1 MNLNTSYFENFY
13 FFTSSLTEE
22 NKKSILKFKNLAIIY
37 QKPKYKNNLIELNKI
52 IKFCKKKSIK
62 VYIED
67 DIKIAKK
74 LNLDGVLIS
83 NKNKIISLYANQDNK
98 KKFKIIGKAHNQLE
112 YFFKNKQNCMNILL
126 SPIFANKKY
135 NENKILNIVK
145 FNLISKDWKNYV
157 FALGGVNSNNFKK
170 IGMTGCKGIG
180 FVSFIND
187 LKIKKPVY
195 FLK

>member
-37 QKPKYKNNLIELNKI
+37 QKQKYSNNLIELNKI

-62 VYIED
+62 VYVED

-83 NKNKIISLYANQDNK
+83 NKNKIISLYANKDNK

-112 YFFKNKQNCMNILL
+112 YFFKNKQNCKNILL
-126 SPIFANKKY
+126 SPIFTNKKY

-145 FNLISKDWKNYV
+145 FNLISKDWKSYV

-170 IGMTGCKGIG
+170 IGMTDCKGIG

-187 LKIKKPVY
+187 LKIKKPVH

>member
-37 QKPKYKNNLIELNKI
+37 QKPKYNSNLIELNKI

-62 VYIED
+62 VYLED

-83 NKNKIISLYANQDNK
+83 NKNKIISFYANQDNK
-98 KKFKIIGKAHNQLE
+98 KKFKIIGKAYNQLE

-126 SPIFANKKY
+126 SPIFKNKKY
-135 NENKILNIVK
+135 NDNKILNIVK
-145 FNLISKDWKNYV
+145 FNLISKDWKSYV

>member
-22 NKKSILKFKNLAIIY
+22 NKKNILKFKNLAIIY
-37 QKPKYKNNLIELNKI
+37 QKQKCSNNLIELNKI
-52 IKFCKKKSIK
+52 IKFCRKKSIK
-62 VYIED
+62 VYVED

-83 NKNKIISLYANQDNK
+83 NKNKIISLYANQNNK
-98 KKFKIIGKAHNQLE
+98 KKFKIIGKAYNQLE

-170 IGMTGCKGIG
+170 IRMTGCKGIG

>member
-1 MNLNTSYFENFY
+1 MNLNISYFENFY
-13 FFTSSLTEE
+13 FFTTSLTEE
-22 NKKSILKFKNLAIIY
+22 SKKNIIKFKNLAVIY
-37 QKPKYKNNLIELNKI
+37 QKQKSGINLIELNKI
-52 IKFCKKKSIK
+52 IKFCKKRSIK
-62 VYIED
+62 IYIED

-83 NKNKIISLYANQDNK
+83 NNNKIISLYANQDNK

-112 YFFKNKQNCMNILL
+112 YFFKNKQNCKNILL
-126 SPIFANKKY
+126 SPIFTNKKY
-135 NENKILNIVK
+135 NDNKILNIVK
-145 FNLISKDWKNYV
+145 FNLISKNWKTYV

-170 IGMTGCKGIG
+170 IGMTSCKGIG

-187 LKIKKPVY
+187 LKIKKPVH

>member
-37 QKPKYKNNLIELNKI
+37 QKQKYSNNLIELNKI

-62 VYIED
+62 VYVED

-83 NKNKIISLYANQDNK
+83 NKNKIIGLYANHNNK

-112 YFFKNKQNCMNILL
+112 YFFKNKQNCKNILL
-126 SPIFANKKY
+126 SPIFTNKKY

-170 IGMTGCKGIG
+170 IGMTSCKGIG
-180 FVSFIND
+180 FVSFINN
-187 LKIKKPVY
+187 LKIKKPVN

>member
-112 YFFKNKQNCMNILL
+112 YFFKNKQNCKNILL
-126 SPIFANKKY
+126 SPIFTNKKY

-170 IGMTGCKGIG
+170 IRMTGCKGIG

>member
-83 NKNKIISLYANQDNK
+83 NKNKIIGLYANHNNK

-112 YFFKNKQNCMNILL
+112 YFFKNKQNCKNILL
-126 SPIFANKKY
+126 SPIFTNKKY

>member
-37 QKPKYKNNLIELNKI
+37 QKQKYSNNLIELNKI

-62 VYIED
+62 VYVED

-83 NKNKIISLYANQDNK
+83 NKNKIIGLYANHNNK

-112 YFFKNKQNCMNILL
+112 YFFKNKQNCKNILL
-126 SPIFANKKY
+126 SPIFTNKKY

-170 IGMTGCKGIG
+170 IGMTSCKGIG

>member
-37 QKPKYKNNLIELNKI
+37 QKPKYNNNLIELNKI

-83 NKNKIISLYANQDNK
+83 NKNKIISLYANKDNK

-112 YFFKNKQNCMNILL
+112 YFFKNKQNCKNILL

>member
-37 QKPKYKNNLIELNKI
+37 QKPKYNNNLIELNKI

-112 YFFKNKQNCMNILL
+112 YFFKNKQNCENILL
-126 SPIFANKKY
+126 SPIFTNKKY

-180 FVSFIND
+180 FVALIND

>member
-37 QKPKYKNNLIELNKI
+37 QKQKYSNNLIELNKI

-62 VYIED
+62 VYVED

-83 NKNKIISLYANQDNK
+83 NKNKIISLYANHYNK

-112 YFFKNKQNCMNILL
+112 YFFKNKQNCKNILL
-126 SPIFANKKY
+126 SPIFKNKKY
-135 NENKILNIVK
+135 NDNKILNIVK
-145 FNLISKDWKNYV
+145 FNLISKDWKSYV
-157 FALGGVNSNNFKK
+157 FALGGVNSNNFIK
-170 IGMTGCKGIG
+170 IGMTVCKGIG

>member
-37 QKPKYKNNLIELNKI
+37 QKQKYSNNLIELNKI

-62 VYIED
+62 VYVED

-83 NKNKIISLYANQDNK
+83 NKNKIIGLYANHNNK

-112 YFFKNKQNCMNILL
+112 YFFKNKQNCKNILL
-126 SPIFANKKY
+126 SPIFKNKKY
-135 NENKILNIVK
+135 NDNKILNIVK
-145 FNLISKDWKNYV
+145 FNLISKDWKSYV

-180 FVSFIND
+180 FISFIND
-187 LKIKKPVY
+187 LKIKKPVH

>member
-37 QKPKYKNNLIELNKI
+37 QKPKYNNNLIELNKI

-112 YFFKNKQNCMNILL
+112 YFFKNKQNCKNILL
-126 SPIFANKKY
+126 SPIFTNKKY

-180 FVSFIND
+180 FVALIND

>member
-37 QKPKYKNNLIELNKI
+37 QKQKYSNNLIELNKI

-62 VYIED
+62 VYVED

-83 NKNKIISLYANQDNK
+83 NKNKIIGLYANHNNK

-112 YFFKNKQNCMNILL
+112 YFFKSKQNCKNILL
-126 SPIFANKKY
+126 SPIFKNKKY
-135 NENKILNIVK
+135 NDNKILNIVK
-145 FNLISKDWKNYV
+145 FNLISKDWRSYV

-187 LKIKKPVY
+187 LKIKKPVH